1 MFDDFFIRALVA
13 GLGIALVTGPLGCFV
28 VWRRLSYFGD
38 TLAHSALL
46 GVTMAYTLEL
56 NIALSV
62 FIISSLIALI
72 LIQLQKKTNL
82 PGDALLGLLAHSSL
96 AVGLVVIGFLTF
108 IRFDIMGLLF
118 GDILAVTTDD
128 LLIIWTGGAVILLV
142 LKLIWKPLFA
152 STVNYELAEAE
163 GLNPDRAKAIFTIL
177 MAAVIAISI
186 KMVGLL
192 LITGMLIIPAAM
204 ARNISDS
211 PIKMVIYSIIGGL
224 LSVVLG
230 LFSSLEFNTSSG
242 PSIIVAALILFIL
255 SLFKIKQSVQL
266 KNWSTMNKIQNMDK
280 QQILSKNQQIIF
292 DIIEKAKEPIK
303 AYSILF
309 NVQKKGIKAPLQVY
323 RALDKL
329 VEIGKIHKIE
339 SRNSFV
345 ACKNSNCQISKATA
359 FSICESCEEVSEIS
373 DNKLSKYLESFQ
385 NKAGMKFKKYNLEFF
400 GLCKKCSIK

>member
-13 GLGIALVTGPLGCFV
+13 GIGIALVTGPLGCFV

-46 GVTMAYTLEL
+46 GVTMAYTLDL
-56 NIALSV
+56 NIAISV
-62 FIISSLIALI
+62 FLISSIIALI
-72 LIQLQKKTNL
+72 LIQLQKRTNL

-128 LLIIWTGGAVILLV
+128 LLVIWTGGALILIV
-142 LKLIWKPLFA
+142 LKLIWKPLLA

-211 PIKMVIYSIIGGL
+211 PQKMVLFSIIGGL
-224 LSVVLG
+224 LSVILG
-230 LFSSLEFNTSSG
+230 LYSSLEFNTSSG
-242 PSIIVAALILFIL
+242 PSIIAAALILFIL
-255 SLFKIKQSVQL
+255 SLFKIKQSIKL
-266 KNWSTMNKIQNMDK
+266 KN
-280 QQILSKNQQIIF
+280 
-292 DIIEKAKEPIK
+292 
-303 AYSILF
+303 
-309 NVQKKGIKAPLQVY
+309 
-323 RALDKL
+323 
-329 VEIGKIHKIE
+329 
-339 SRNSFV
+339 
-345 ACKNSNCQISKATA
+345 
-359 FSICESCEEVSEIS
+359 
-373 DNKLSKYLESFQ
+373 
-385 NKAGMKFKKYNLEFF
+385 
-400 GLCKKCSIK
+400 

>member
-1 MFDDFFIRALVA
+1 MLDDFFIRALIA
-13 GLGIALVTGPLGCFV
+13 GIGVALVTGPLGCFV

-38 TLAHSALL
+38 TLSHSALL
-46 GVTMAYTLEL
+46 GVTIAYSFEL

-62 FIISSLIALI
+62 FIISSVVALI

-118 GDILAVTTDD
+118 GDILAVTTND
-128 LLIIWTGGAVILLV
+128 LIIIWTGGALILCV

-163 GLNPDRAKAIFTIL
+163 GLNPDRSKAIFTIL

-211 PIKMVIYSIIGGL
+211 PKKMVLYSIIGGL
-224 LSVVLG
+224 LSVILG

-242 PSIIVAALILFIL
+242 PSIIMAALVLFIL
-255 SLFKIKQSVQL
+255 SLLNIKQSIKL
-266 KNWSTMNKIQNMDK
+266 KN
-280 QQILSKNQQIIF
+280 
-292 DIIEKAKEPIK
+292 
-303 AYSILF
+303 
-309 NVQKKGIKAPLQVY
+309 
-323 RALDKL
+323 
-329 VEIGKIHKIE
+329 
-339 SRNSFV
+339 
-345 ACKNSNCQISKATA
+345 
-359 FSICESCEEVSEIS
+359 
-373 DNKLSKYLESFQ
+373 
-385 NKAGMKFKKYNLEFF
+385 
-400 GLCKKCSIK
+400 